1 MQSYIHASMPF
12 LALAAVCLSS
22 TLATGQA
29 IPRLPQDD
37 RPLAERFAVPPASCR
52 ILKIV
57 HVLPDETQA
66 QDALLRRLHEEG
78 FGGMVTNVPFDGY
91 LENEAKWQV
100 FVNTV
105 NKAHEAGMAMW
116 LYDEK
121 GYPSGTAGGITMRDH
136 PEWEA
141 RGLYYMQTTTDGD
154 AVTLD
159 MPPGKPI
166 QVTAFPNANGMIDLE
181 HGVDLANEVRENKLS
196 WQPPAG
202 SWHVMAITEDRLFDA
217 THASKSFS
225 EHIPYINLLDAE
237 PTARFLEV
245 THDAYAKRL
254 GNDLGRYFVATFTDE
269 PSLMSLFME
278 KRPWTVVPW
287 SAQFAGA
294 FNKRR
299 GYDIMPLLPALA
311 AEAGPKGKRARY
323 DFWLTV
329 SELVSENFFG
339 QIQDRCRKYK
349 TLSGGHLLSEEALLT
364 HVPFYG
370 DFFRCARRLD
380 APSIDCLTSIPGD
393 VPWYIA
399 RLLSSVAD
407 LEGHA
412 VTMSETSDFAQHY
425 RAEGDTRPPHYATE
439 DEIRGTCNREIL
451 CGITTITSYY
461 PFKGLTA
468 EQLNRINEW
477 VGRCCTM
484 LRGGHQ
490 VADIAVLYP
499 VESIWPRF
507 TPSHL
512 WTEDMSEAAKE
523 INAAYIAA
531 RNSLFESQRDF
542 TFIDSKALIDGVVT
556 DGVLQVGSMKWS
568 VIVLPCVDTLPLAAW
583 QRLTEFWRSGGV
595 IIALGAL
602 PENSETEFP
611 STQAQVLA
619 KEIFPE
625 RDIEKTRPNAAGGM
639 GVFVSLEQ
647 KDRLNQVL
655 DTLLQRDVTIEPKD
669 APIHYTHRRIDEHD
683 VYFVINDSD
692 QPWQGTLTFAALGSG
707 EQYDPATGS
716 ITPIAETTVRD
727 LRLSPYGA
735 VLYRFVSTVP
745 SRRLTGTGTKS
756 Q

>member
-1 MQSYIHASMPF
+1 MQVHIYTSTLS
-12 LALAAVCLSS
+12 LALTVACLSS
-22 TLATGQA
+22 TPATGEA
-29 IPRLPQDD
+29 IPYLPQDN
-37 RPLAERFAVPPASCR
+37 RPLAERFALPPASCR

-57 HVLPDETQA
+57 HVLPDQAEA
-66 QDALLRRLHEEG
+66 QDALLRGLYEEG
-78 FGGMVTNVPFDGY
+78 FGGMVTNVPFSGY
-91 LENEAKWQV
+91 LEDEAKWQV

-105 NKAHEAGMAMW
+105 KKAHEAGMALW

-141 RGLYYMQTTTDGD
+141 RGLYYVQATTDGA

-159 MPPGKPI
+159 MPPGTP
-166 QVTAFPNANGMIDLE
+166 VRVAAFPNTNGVIDLE
-181 HGVDLANEVRENKLS
+181 HSVDLASEIHENKVS
-196 WQPPAG
+196 WLPPAG
-202 SWHVMAITEDRLFDA
+202 SWRVMAITEDRLFDA

-245 THDAYAKRL
+245 THDAYAQRL
-254 GNDLGRYFVATFTDE
+254 GNDLGRYFIATFTDE

-278 KRPWTVVPW
+278 KRPWAVVPW
-287 SAQFAGA
+287 SAQFAGV

-299 GYDIMPLLPALA
+299 GYDIMPMLPTLA
-311 AEAGPKGKRARY
+311 TEAGAKGKRARY

-329 SELVSENFFG
+329 GELVSENFFG

-380 APSIDCLTSIPGD
+380 APSIDCLTSIPRD
-393 VPWYIA
+393 VPWHIA
-399 RLLSSVAD
+399 RLISSVAD
-407 LEGHA
+407 LEGRA
-412 VTMSETSDFAQHY
+412 VTMSETSDFAQHC
-425 RAEGDTRPPHYATE
+425 RAPGDTRPPHYATE
-439 DEIRGTCNREIL
+439 DQIRGACNREIL

-461 PFKGLTA
+461 PFKELTA
-468 EQLNRINEW
+468 EQLKRVNEW

-484 LRGGHQ
+484 LRGGNQ

-512 WTEDMSEAAKE
+512 WTEDVSEAAKE
-523 INAAYIAA
+523 VDAAYIAA
-531 RNSLFESQRDF
+531 RNSLFESRRDF

-583 QRLTEFWRSGGV
+583 QRLAEFWRNGGV
-595 IIALGAL
+595 IIALGAW

-611 STQAQVLA
+611 SVQVQALA
-619 KEIFPE
+619 KEIFSEHDMAKP
-625 RDIEKTRPNAAGGM
+625 KPNAAGGM
-639 GVFVSLEQ
+639 GVSIPIER
-647 KDRLNQVL
+647 KDRIDQIL
-655 DTLLQRDVTIEPKD
+655 DTLLQRDVVIEPRD

-692 QPWQGTLTFAALGSG
+692 QPWQGTLTFAAKGSG
-707 EQYDPATGS
+707 EKYDPADGS
-716 ITPIAETTVRD
+716 ISPIAETTVRD
-727 LRLSPYGA
+727 LRLGPYGA
-735 VLYRFVSTVP
+735 ALFRFDATVP
-745 SRRLTGTGTKS
+745 SRRLGRTATKL